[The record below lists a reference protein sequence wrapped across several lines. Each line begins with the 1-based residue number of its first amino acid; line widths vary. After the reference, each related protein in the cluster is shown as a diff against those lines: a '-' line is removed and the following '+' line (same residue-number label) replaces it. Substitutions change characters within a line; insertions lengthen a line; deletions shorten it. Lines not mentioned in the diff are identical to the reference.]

1 VRLLLAVAVLAQL
14 AGCGMGT
21 PTPRTIPDDSADR
34 VREVDRTR
42 FRAMVE
48 NDIEHLDTLLADDLV
63 YVHTTGDVES
73 KPEFLQRLRSG
84 SLRYRSIEPKDVRVR
99 TYGNTAVVTGRSH
112 VAVTNRGADR
122 ELDMLYT
129 AVYTANGGRW
139 QLASWQSTTLAASAT
154 MTATKPHARID
165 HIILGAA
172 DLDRATHAFE
182 RMTGVRP
189 IYGGKHPTG
198 THNALV
204 SLGGQTY
211 LEIIAAQPGAPA
223 PDWLPNL
230 ADLEDPTP
238 VGWAITA
245 DDGAALR
252 RDLVAAGFVL
262 TENRPGARTTP
273 SGATLNWQTF
283 RFAGDIKQM
292 PFFILWAPETQ
303 HPSAASPSG
312 CKLARFTIASPQS
325 EQLNRLRNALDLPV
339 EVSKA
344 TTLELSCPNGHV
356 IFKPR

>member
-14 AGCGMGT
+14 AILDG
-21 PTPRTIPDDSADR
+21 SADR

-48 NDIEHLDTLLADDLV
+48 NDLEQLATLLADDLV
-63 YVHTTGDVES
+63 YVHSTGDIES

-84 SLRYRSIEPKDVRVR
+84 SLRYRSIESKDVRVR

-139 QLASWQSTTLAASAT
+139 QLASWQSTALAASTT
-154 MTATKPHARID
+154 MTASKPHARID

-172 DLDRATHAFE
+172 DLDRATRAFE
-182 RMTGVRP
+182 SMTGVRP

-223 PDWLPNL
+223 PDWLP
-230 ADLEDPTP
+230 DLSHFEDPIP
-238 VGWAITA
+238 VGFAVTA
-245 DDGAALR
+245 DDGPALR

-262 TENRPGARTTP
+262 TENRPGARATP

-283 RFAGDIKQM
+283 RLAGDIKQM

-303 HPSAASPSG
+303 HPSATSPSG
-312 CKLARFTIASPQS
+312 CKLERFAIASPQS
-325 EQLNRLRNALDLPV
+325 EELSRLRSALDLPV
-339 EVSKA
+339 AVSHGSKVA
-344 TTLELSCPNGHV
+344 LTLELSCPKGTV